1 MHPQARFVLRGPEIL
16 APLSPAGGAPSIVPA
31 PWPDLPLPEGAE
43 LFPLAVGAALRAGLE
58 GAVLAVSAQT
68 PAPEGHEW
76 IPLRSFINAAREEHE
91 WFPAA
96 RALALA
102 NWRAATR
109 FCGRCG
115 EPNGDK
121 ADESARLCPACGALQ
136 YPRLSPAVLAL
147 VRKGDRI
154 LLARNARAPVA
165 GMQSILAGFVE
176 PGETFEDCVIRE
188 VREEVGI
195 EVANAR
201 YLGSQPWPFPD
212 SFMVGFE
219 CDWVAGE
226 LAPDGVEIVE
236 AGWYG
241 PEVHPQLPGPGSLSR
256 RLIERAFAAITDPPG
271 RDRAATSTG
280 RALAARLP
288 RQPC

>member
-1 MHPQARFVLRGPEIL
+1 MPSSMHPPARFAFRGPEVL
-16 APLSPAGGAPSIVPA
+16 ARSPVQGGEPDPRPA
-31 PWPDLPLPEGAE
+31 PWPQLPVPEGAE
-43 LFPLAVGAALRAGLE
+43 LFPLAVGAALRPGLE
-58 GAVLAVSAQT
+58 GSALAVPPET

-76 IPLRSFINAAREEHE
+76 APLRSFINAASEEHE

-115 EPNGDK
+115 SPNGDK

-154 LLARNARAPVA
+154 LLARNARSPVA

-176 PGETFEDCVIRE
+176 PGETFEDCVVRE

-201 YLGSQPWPFPD
+201 YAGSQPWPFPD
-212 SFMVGFE
+212 SLMVGFE
-219 CDWVAGE
+219 CDWVSGE

-241 PEVHPQLPGPGSLSR
+241 PDAHPLLPGPGSLSR
-256 RLIERAFAAITDPPG
+256 RLVERAFTQIRARSGVGAAVPG
-271 RDRAATSTG
+271 TA
-280 RALAARLP
+280 P
-288 RQPC
+288 